1 MMADQIYKDSIRT
14 PEERAKSLLEEMSL
28 DEKMA
33 QAAGVFPFGEDY
45 QDMEKLAAQ
54 MPFRN
59 RYGKYPGDAEDP
71 HP

>member
-33 QAAGVFPFGEDY
+33 QAAGVFPFGEDSLRCDI
-45 QDMEKLAAQ
+45 QLEECQ
-54 MPFRN
+54 FR
-59 RYGKYPGDAEDP
+59 
-71 HP
+71 

>member
-33 QAAGVFPFGEDY
+33 QAAGG
-45 QDMEKLAAQ
+45 
-54 MPFRN
+54 FRL
-59 RYGKYPGDAEDP
+59 GKIIRIWRSSP
-71 HP
+71 HRCLSASVR

>member
-45 QDMEKLAAQ
+45 HVYCICRDHSDSELDYSW
-54 MPFRN
+54 PVWC
-59 RYGKYPGDAEDP
+59 
-71 HP
+71 